1 MNEYSIF
8 CIINKRISFFIV
20 LLCDLLLYLLSILIV
35 IIPVTFLLI
44 ILFTLIRLS
53 VLKDGLM
60 LLVHL
65 FHLLLLVYPSYLLSS
80 ALDVL
85 DVRCNLH
92 VVSLLSQLR
101 PVYLFGGVLQVLV
114 FVEPRKSLDID
125 VVLLERRN
133 VLA

>member
-20 LLCDLLLYLLSILIV
+20 LLCDLLLYLLRILII
-35 IIPVTFLLI
+35 IIPVAFLLI
-44 ILFTLIRLS
+44 ILFTLIGLS

-65 FHLLLLVYPSYLLSS
+65 FHLLLLVYPSYFLSS

-85 DVRCNLH
+85 DVRCDLH

-101 PVYLFGGVLQVLV
+101 PVYLF
-114 FVEPRKSLDID
+114 
-125 VVLLERRN
+125 
-133 VLA
+133 